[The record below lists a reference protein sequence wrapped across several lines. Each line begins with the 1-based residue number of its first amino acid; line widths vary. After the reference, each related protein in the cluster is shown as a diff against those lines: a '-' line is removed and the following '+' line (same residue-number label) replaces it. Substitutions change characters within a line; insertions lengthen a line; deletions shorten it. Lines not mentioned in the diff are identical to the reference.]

1 MELRGTVETNA
12 AKLKGQKK
20 NNESRRNTDENSLL
34 LSFQEEDNE
43 KFDPYSTED
52 EATFNEIV
60 QKKNKEIA
68 NLKNEVTNLK

>member
-52 EATFNEIV
+52 EATFSEIV
-60 QKKNKEIA
+60 QKKNQEIA

>member
-1 MELRGTVETNA
+1 MRSTVEKNA

-20 NNESRRNTDENSLL
+20 NNESRRNTDETSLL